1 MTKLAAPLAAAALFA
16 GFASAPVVAQ
26 NDSSTQDS
34 KQRISEIIVFGT
46 DPCPRSTDDEV
57 VVCSRVPE
65 SYRYRM
71 PEAYRPGGSYQQR
84 QAWANKAKSLERVGR
99 TGIQSCSPVGPAGYT
114 GCLDQ
119 MINSA
124 RQESDDDYRAGT
136 APK

>member
-1 MTKLAAPLAAAALFA
+1 MTKLAAPLAIAASIA
-16 GFASAPVVAQ
+16 GFASAPAAAQ
-26 NDSSTQDS
+26 DQPATDV

-71 PEAYRPGGSYQQR
+71 PEAYRPGGTYQQR

-124 RQESDDDYRAGT
+124 REEGDEAYREGT
-136 APK
+136 APQQ